1 MWGEIVLAYSFFSC
15 FAFGESC
22 SAPFQHLIK
31 WTGEGG
37 NRGHTQKEEEEEEE
51 EMKRRRRSL
60 VSLL

>member
-1 MWGEIVLAYSFFSC
+1 MGEIVLACFFSC
-15 FAFGESC
+15 LAFGESC

-37 NRGHTQKEEEEEEE
+37 NRGHTQKEEEEE
-51 EMKRRRRSL
+51 MKRRRRSL